1 MYINSEVSKYILNNI
16 IKQKKINFQKYDL
29 DKYKK
34 EIQKLKKDYKFI
46 SKKKNSFNSK
56 YKYYFFWE
64 LMRDKY
70 NIKELTLKK
79 RNQKQK
85 SDKVNIEFSIFGKI
99 LGYNPSLLSML
110 LFEKEFKLLI
120 KTHKFFKEIQ
130 EVCELENIKTKI
142 KLNVIQSLSKGKL
155 EIITPL
161 CPDYEHVSLG
171 MGLYKYTF
179 NKLNDGL
186 GLIGKRL
193 GKIIINFHN
202 ILSKHNIKFKHY
214 LYYGD
219 FESYSNAIQKRL
231 NISED
236 EFIKRLEKSSIKMK
250 KKINNIAKVDLL
262 VTRLSKKNIWL
273 NRCKDNKKKIE
284 EKYNKDIRFKILINE
299 ITASRSE
306 LYSSWFP
313 GKKEKDYLD
322 LVMQQG
328 AEYTSMGDIFKK
340 KFKNPLVLGLDHPK
354 MADFYSLNI
363 DIPVIY
369 GKPKYV

>member
-1 MYINSEVSKYILNNI
+1 MYINSETSKHILNNI
-16 IKQKKINFQKYDL
+16 IKQKRINFQEHDL
-29 DKYKK
+29 KKYKK
-34 EIQKLKKDYKFI
+34 EIQKLKKDYKSI
-46 SKKKNSFNSK
+46 SEKNSSGSK
-56 YKYYFFWE
+56 YKYFFFWE
-64 LMRDKY
+64 LIRNKY
-70 NIKELTLKK
+70 GIKELTLKE
-79 RNQKQK
+79 RNQKKK
-85 SDKVNIEFSIFGKI
+85 SDKINIEFSIFGKI

-110 LFEKEFKLLI
+110 IFEKEFKLLI
-120 KTHKFFKEIQ
+120 KTHKFFEEIE
-130 EVCELENIKTKI
+130 EVFELESIRAKV
-142 KLNVIQSLSKGKL
+142 KLSIVQSISKGEL

-161 CPDYEHVSLG
+161 CPDYEHINLG

-193 GKIIINFHN
+193 SKIINNFHDV
-202 ILSKHNIKFKHY
+202 LSKHKIKFRHY

-219 FESYSNAIQKRL
+219 FESYSEAIQKRL

-236 EFIKRLEKSSIKMK
+236 EFIKKLKKSSVNMK
-250 KKINNIAKVDLL
+250 NKINNIAKVDLL
-262 VTRLSKKNIWL
+262 VKKLSKKSIWL
-273 NRCKDNKKKIE
+273 NKCKSNQKLIE
-284 EKYNKDIRFKILINE
+284 EKYNKDIKFKILINE
-299 ITASRSE
+299 ISSSRTE

-313 GKKEKDYLD
+313 DKKEKDYIE

-340 KFKNPLVLGLDHPK
+340 KFNNPLVLGLDHPK

>member
-1 MYINSEVSKYILNNI
+1 MYINSETSKHILNNI
-16 IKQKKINFQKYDL
+16 IKQKRINFQEHDL
-29 DKYKK
+29 KKYKK
-34 EIQKLKKDYKFI
+34 EIQKLKKDYESI
-46 SKKKNSFNSK
+46 SEKNSSDSK
-56 YKYYFFWE
+56 YKYFFFWE
-64 LMRDKY
+64 LIRNKY
-70 NIKELTLKK
+70 GIKKITLKE
-79 RNQKQK
+79 RNQKKK

-110 LFEKEFKLLI
+110 IFEKEFKLLI
-120 KTHKFFKEIQ
+120 KTHKFFEEIE
-130 EVCELENIKTKI
+130 EVFELESIRAKV
-142 KLNVIQSLSKGKL
+142 KLSIVKSILKGEL

-161 CPDYEHVSLG
+161 CPDYEHINLG

-193 GKIIINFHN
+193 IKIINNFHGV
-202 ILSKHNIKFKHY
+202 LSKHKIKFKHY

-219 FESYSNAIQKRL
+219 FESYSEAIQKRL

-236 EFIKRLEKSSIKMK
+236 EFIKKLKKSSVNMK
-250 KKINNIAKVDLL
+250 NKINNIAKVDLL
-262 VTRLSKKNIWL
+262 VKKLSKKNIWL
-273 NRCKDNKKKIE
+273 NKCRSNQKLIK
-284 EKYNKDIRFKILINE
+284 EKYNKDIKFKILINE
-299 ITASRSE
+299 ISSSRTE

-313 GKKEKDYLD
+313 DKKEKDYIE

-340 KFKNPLVLGLDHPK
+340 KFNNPLVLGLDHPK
-354 MADFYSLNI
+354 MADFYSLNV

>member
-1 MYINSEVSKYILNNI
+1 MYINSEASKYILNNI
-16 IKQKKINFQKYDL
+16 IKQNKINFQKHDL
-29 DKYKK
+29 IKYKK

-46 SKKKNSFNSK
+46 SKKNYLSSK

-64 LMRDKY
+64 LIRDKY
-70 NIKELTLKK
+70 DIKELTLKK

-110 LFEKEFKLLI
+110 IFEKEFKLLI
-120 KTHKFFKEIQ
+120 KTHKFFEEIQ

-142 KLNVIQSLSKGKL
+142 KLSVIQSISKGEL

-193 GKIIINFHN
+193 SKIIVNFHN
-202 ILSKHNIKFKHY
+202 ILSKHKIKFKHY

-219 FESYSNAIQKRL
+219 FESYSDAIKKRL

-236 EFIKRLEKSSIKMK
+236 EFIKKLKKSSVKMK

-262 VTRLSKKNIWL
+262 VEKLSKK
-273 NRCKDNKKKIE
+273 
-284 EKYNKDIRFKILINE
+284 
-299 ITASRSE
+299 
-306 LYSSWFP
+306 
-313 GKKEKDYLD
+313 
-322 LVMQQG
+322 
-328 AEYTSMGDIFKK
+328 IF
-340 KFKNPLVLGLDHPK
+340 G
-354 MADFYSLNI
+354 
-363 DIPVIY
+363 
-369 GKPKYV
+369 